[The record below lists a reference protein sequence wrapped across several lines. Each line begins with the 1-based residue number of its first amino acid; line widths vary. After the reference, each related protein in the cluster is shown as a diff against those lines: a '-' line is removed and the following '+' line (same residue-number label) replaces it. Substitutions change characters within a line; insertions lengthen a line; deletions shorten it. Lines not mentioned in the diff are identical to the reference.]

1 MERGEP
7 SLKPE
12 WLLRVP
18 STVAATALR
27 PATSSRADDQGRGAS
42 SRNRSSGRDRDRS
55 NQQSSSR
62 RGSGSS
68 GSRRG
73 DRDGGTGKSRGY
85 ASFGRNN
92 RERGQEKDPEFC
104 DRESRLVQ
112 PEDPLRD
119 GFESFSSCR
128 PEKDRL
134 NRTRSKAA
142 ESNRAVGASLDN
154 GNISKKDT
162 GGISFEREFPHLGS
176 EDKNGKQ
183 DIGRVPS
190 PGFSTPSHSIPL
202 VNVPDCWN
210 SVLVEAP
217 ILGDPNTNPVSSSV
231 SPAGSSKQTEAPNS
245 GSVLSMAETV
255 MQSPLKISTAPQLS
269 IDAQKIEERTMRQCI
284 LRPLTP
290 SSTKTSVSSSLD
302 KLKPK
307 GARAGE
313 SNGPAKVAPQLSIQP
328 SNGSVRAPVKTEL
341 VKPSQSGSL
350 QVLSREQNGTVNTA
364 KDCTS
369 NPVSPVLGLSSS
381 MEPMRKSVV
390 NQKLKVASN
399 GLPLHLVQ
407 GSFGERKASA
417 KDKHKFFELLRSK
430 SVNGSS
436 TAVDSPSS
444 LIDEQQN
451 SCLDLSLFNSGIK
464 CIENGSS
471 SCEEANSCEGSQ
483 QHLSDHEE
491 IIPPSESR
499 DVLDVGSLGILVDNR
514 DASSSP
520 VLADTEDVASK
531 KPQPDQAEDILSRP
545 AYINGDGSVMSIS
558 AENEANLPLEPIG
571 AEGEEAYP
579 AQEFEHIGA
588 EEEPHRAQEFDP
600 VGAEE
605 ELYSAQDKP
614 SPEELAFLLSL
625 GWDENEE
632 VPPLQQEE
640 IADCVRQNV
649 RLQQKLQ
656 ECRG

>member
-27 PATSSRADDQGRGAS
+27 PATSSRADEQRRGAL
-42 SRNRSSGRDRDRS
+42 SRNRSSGRDHDRS
-55 NQQSSSR
+55 SQQSSSR

-68 GSRRG
+68 GSRRS
-73 DRDGGTGKSRGY
+73 DREGTGKSRGY

-92 RERGQEKDPEFC
+92 KERGQEKDPGFR
-104 DRESRLVQ
+104 DQESRLVQ
-112 PEDPLRD
+112 SEDPLRD

-142 ESNRAVGASLDN
+142 ISNRAGGVSLDN
-154 GNISKKDT
+154 GNMSKKDT

-176 EDKNGKQ
+176 EEKNGKQ

-190 PGFSTPSHSIPL
+190 PGISTPIQSIPL
-202 VNVPDCWN
+202 VNAPDCWN
-210 SVLVEAP
+210 SVLVEVP
-217 ILGDPNTNPVSSSV
+217 TLGDSNNDPVSSSL
-231 SPAGSSKQTEAPNS
+231 SPAGSSKQTEVPNS
-245 GSVLSMAETV
+245 GSALSMAETV
-255 MQSPLKISTAPQLS
+255 MQSPLKISPAPQLS

-290 SSTKTSVSSSLD
+290 SSTKISVSSSFD

-313 SNGPAKVAPQLSIQP
+313 TNGPIKVAPQLSIQP
-328 SNGSVRAPVKTEL
+328 SSSSVRTPVKTEL

-364 KDCTS
+364 KDCAS
-369 NPVSPVLGLSSS
+369 NPVSPVLGRSSS
-381 MEPMRKSVV
+381 MEPMRKPVV
-390 NQKLKVASN
+390 NQKLKVVSN

-407 GSFGERKASA
+407 GSFGERKASV

-436 TAVDSPSS
+436 TAIESPSS
-444 LIDEQQN
+444 LIDEQN

-483 QHLSDHEE
+483 QHLSDNEE
-491 IIPPSESR
+491 IIAPSESR
-499 DVLDVGSLGILVDNR
+499 DVLDEGSLGILVDNR
-514 DASSSP
+514 DTSSSP
-520 VLADTEDVASK
+520 VLVATEDVASK
-531 KPQPDQAEDILSRP
+531 KPQPNKAEDILS
-545 AYINGDGSVMSIS
+545 ID
-558 AENEANLPLEPIG
+558 NEANLPLEPIG

-588 EEEPHRAQEFDP
+588 REEQPYPAQEFDP
-600 VGAEE
+600 IEAEE
-605 ELYSAQDKP
+605 ELYFAQDKP
-614 SPEELAFLLSL
+614 SPEELAFLRSL